1 MSLFLL
7 KHSQFEPTFSLK
19 DVLIHLQLHVY
30 CNVPKF
36 LPYTFIWPYM
46 FIDFLK
52 DVLPTRLFGP
62 TLVLG
67 TLEYAYKIHM
77 LNY

>member
-19 DVLIHLQLHVY
+19 NVLIHLHVY
-30 CNVPKF
+30 SNVPNF
-36 LPYTFIWPYM
+36 PSYMFIWPYM
-46 FIDFLK
+46 IISFLQIF
-52 DVLPTRLFGP
+52 LPTRLFRP

-67 TLEYAYKIHM
+67 TLE
-77 LNY
+77 

>member
-19 DVLIHLQLHVY
+19 DVLIHHVY
-30 CNVPKF
+30 SYVPSFPSYK
-36 LPYTFIWPYM
+36 FIWPYM
-46 FIDFLK
+46 FINFLK
-52 DVLPTRLFGP
+52 IFLPTRLFRP

-67 TLEYAYKIHM
+67 TLEYVVALGGHTFIT
-77 LNY
+77 

>member
-19 DVLIHLQLHVY
+19 DVLIHLHVY
-30 CNVPKF
+30 SNVPNF
-36 LPYTFIWPYM
+36 QSYTFIWPYM
-46 FIDFLK
+46 FINFLK
-52 DVLPTRLFGP
+52 KFLPTRLFGP

-67 TLEYAYKIHM
+67 TLEYPDIIDPG
-77 LNY
+77 